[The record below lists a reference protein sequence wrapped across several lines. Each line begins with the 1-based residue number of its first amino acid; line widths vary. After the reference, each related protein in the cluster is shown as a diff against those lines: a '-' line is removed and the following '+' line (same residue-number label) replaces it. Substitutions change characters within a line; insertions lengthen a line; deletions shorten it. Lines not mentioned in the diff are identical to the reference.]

1 VLYFYITKNVELYN
15 IFPLLKKILLIIMFF
30 HLLLNFRTFMSNFF
44 NQRIAKLLI
53 ILSFALTSC
62 KTIENLPGGDARKN
76 PPDPKARVKKNLE
89 EGKGF
94 RLNDSLQGKN
104 KGGDFM
110 FASANELWRASLDTL
125 DFMPLS
131 SVNYSG
137 GIIITDWYSDNDSLD
152 ESVKISIRFLT
163 NEVRA
168 DALDI
173 KIFYKKCNQV
183 ASCKISQKTGSL
195 SAELKKQI
203 LSKATIYKKQNKDK
217 NFTPYESSR
226 VDTTQ

>member
-1 VLYFYITKNVELYN
+1 MPNF
-15 IFPLLKKILLIIMFF
+15 LKFRIINFLLIA
-30 HLLLNFRTFMSNFF
+30 L
-44 NQRIAKLLI
+44 
-53 ILSFALTSC
+53 FALSSC

-76 PPDPKARVKKNLE
+76 PPNPKLRVKKNLE
-89 EGKGF
+89 EGRGF
-94 RLNDSLQGKN
+94 RLDNMMGGQAG

-137 GIIITDWYSDNDSLD
+137 GIIVTDWYSDGNNLD

-163 NEVRA
+163 NEVRT

-173 KIFYKKCNQV
+173 KVFYKKCNQV
-183 ASCKISQKTGSL
+183 ANCKIEQKTGSL
-195 SAELKKQI
+195 VAELKKEI
-203 LSKATIYKKQNKDK
+203 LSKAAIYKKQNKDK
-217 NFTPYESSR
+217 NFKPYTGSA
-226 VDTTQ
+226 VDITK